1 MQRRNL
7 PEIVMDAWQP
17 EEVKMVLVVNTEL
30 KMGVGKIAAQCGH
43 GALAC
48 YKLGVEEQPRVV
60 AAWERAGQKKGVVR
74 GGGEEALVNLGRA
87 ARMARLVVAEVRD
100 AGRSQVKYLLRFCG
114 KFETMLNLRWRRAV
128 SPLWGSDQVK
138 SKRLIILSGNSN
150 FCDIADSLRLSIYVH
165 L

>member
-48 YKLGVEEQPRVV
+48 YKLGIEEQSQVV
-60 AAWERAGQKKGVVR
+60 AAWERAGQKKVVVR

-87 ARMARLVVAEVRD
+87 ARMAGLVVAEVRD
-100 AGRSQVKYLLRFCG
+100 AGRSQVKHLLRFCG
-114 KFETMLNLRWRRAV
+114 KKLKV
-128 SPLWGSDQVK
+128 SNNVK
-138 SKRLIILSGNSN
+138 S
-150 FCDIADSLRLSIYVH
+150 
-165 L
+165 